1 MSERIQ
7 PHQPH
12 GVWRSPE
19 MITEPL
25 IARNGAVTLA
35 GSLWLPSGRSRG
47 LVLMHPGSGPI
58 DRDNF
63 APPARLR

>member
-1 MSERIQ
+1 
-7 PHQPH
+7 
-12 GVWRSPE
+12 